1 MKKSAN
7 VKGTII
13 DMGIITKGMGAIM
26 KSKMRKAFV
35 TKPTF
40 PGPNTINILNREIKK
55 KRTHRGPG
63 FRGQDIIEGPL
74 KMRKDMRTGAQ
85 KPGKS
90 AIEIDARIKRESLR
104 DFAKNVKM
112 PKEYK
117 KVK

>member
-1 MKKSAN
+1 
-7 VKGTII
+7 
-13 DMGIITKGMGAIM
+13 MGIITKGMGAIM

-40 PGPNTINILNREIKK
+40 PGPNVTNILNRAIKK
-55 KRTHRGPG
+55 KREHRGPG
-63 FRGQDIIEGPL
+63 YRGSDIVEGPL

-90 AIEIDARIKRESLR
+90 AIEIDARIKRSILR
-104 DFAKNVKM
+104 DYYKGRKM

-117 KVK
+117 KIK

>member
-1 MKKSAN
+1 
-7 VKGTII
+7 
-13 DMGIITKGMGAIM
+13 MGIITKGMGAIM

-35 TKPTF
+35 NKPTF
-40 PGPNTINILNREIKK
+40 PGPNVTNILNRELIKK
-55 KRTHRGPG
+55 RKRRGPG
-63 FRGQDIIEGPL
+63 YRGQDIIEGPL

-90 AIEIDARIKRESLR
+90 AIEIDARIRRSTLR
-104 DFAKNVKM
+104 DYYKGAKM

>member
-1 MKKSAN
+1 
-7 VKGTII
+7 
-13 DMGIITKGMGAIM
+13 MGIITKGMGAIM

-35 TKPTF
+35 DKPTF

-55 KRTHRGPG
+55 KIKERGSSVAG
-63 FRGQDIIEGPL
+63 YRKADIIAGPL

-90 AIEIDARIKRESLR
+90 AIEIDARIKRATLK
-104 DFAKNVKM
+104 DYYKGAKM

>member
-1 MKKSAN
+1 
-7 VKGTII
+7 
-13 DMGIITKGMGAIM
+13 MGIITKGMGKIM
-26 KSKMRKAFV
+26 KSKMKKAFV
-35 TKPTF
+35 DKPTF

-55 KRTHRGPG
+55 KIKKRGSSTSG
-63 FRGQDIIEGPL
+63 YRKSDIVEGPL

-90 AIEIDARIKRESLR
+90 AIEIDARIRRSTLR
-104 DFAKNVKM
+104 DYYKGAQM